1 MTYMYESNQLYKTSI
16 NEYAYLHNYG
26 NIVG

>member
-1 MTYMYESNQLYKTSI
+1 MTYMYEGNQLYKTSI
-16 NEYAYLHNYG
+16 KEYAYLHNYG

>member
-1 MTYMYESNQLYKTSI
+1 MTYMYEGNQLYKTSI